1 MDTVSPERLAHYLLK
16 KVNKACRTYGLLAD
30 GDSIAVAVSGGKDSN
45 TLLDLLHR
53 RRGVERCQLVAVHVL
68 LVSEECQATV
78 DLAALEHWLKE
89 LGVEYTFVPLEPA
102 TGQPRR
108 ENQSPCFHCAW
119 QRRKALFLT
128 AQRLGCNKVALGH
141 NADDVA
147 QTTLLNLVYHGR
159 LETMA
164 ARVDFFG
171 GEITVIRPLYFVP
184 EKEIVRYVQAGG
196 VPILAGPC
204 PVAAR
209 SRRAAMANV
218 LRLLEQQNP
227 RVKIALLRAAEKK

>member
-1 MDTVSPERLAHYLLK
+1 
-16 KVNKACRTYGLLAD
+16 
-30 GDSIAVAVSGGKDSN
+30 VAI
-45 TLLDLLHR
+45 
-53 RRGVERCQLVAVHVL
+53 HVL
-68 LVSEECQATV
+68 TGGETCQAQV
-78 DLAALEHWLKE
+78 DLAGLERWLRE
-89 LGVEYTFVPLEPA
+89 LGVGYELVPMETA

-119 QRRKALFLT
+119 RRRKALFLT
-128 AQRLGCNKVALGH
+128 AQRLDCNKVALGH

-184 EKEIVRYVQAGG
+184 EKEIVRYVRAGG
-196 VPILAGPC
+196 VPVVAGPC

-209 SRRAAMANV
+209 SRRAAMASV

-227 RVKIALLRAAEKK
+227 RVKIALLRAVERVSPTMTPTSIARDA